1 MYKLHSKYLN
11 LILSSQEKKKFINF
25 SILLIFGIFLE
36 VFGLLILYP
45 VIKVFVDPEFSIIKF
60 LPDTFSI
67 FRNLLENKIL
77 LIILVTF
84 IYIFK
89 TLFLIFF
96 FDKLHKFLSDSVV
109 NLNNRLFNLYIFESH
124 EKRLQQNISDTLQIL
139 QNETYS
145 FFHYLRG
152 LMTLLCEIL
161 FFTSIYLCLFFIEPL
176 GTISISF
183 TLLIVYSL
191 FYFIIMKK
199 NLEWGKNRNNA
210 DMKLSRI
217 IIETFGLLTNIKI
230 DNKYSFF
237 TEKFFNQSTTKGRM
251 HANQLTYEQLPRFF
265 IEIVLILVVLAYLG
279 TLYAIDY
286 DLISIVTSVGILTA
300 ATFRLVPSI
309 NKIFSSIQTVRFH
322 NYSVELIYNQII
334 EKEEKNNQGYYNINE
349 TKFSF
354 KDKISLNAITFKYI
368 NSSDNALND
377 LSLQIKKGDFFGIV
391 GESGSGKSTLINL
404 ICGLLNPSSGNILV
418 DNQPIIE
425 NLTGWQNNIGYV
437 GQKTFLMDT
446 SILNNIA
453 YGQTDE
459 QINNVKIKEVISL
472 VKLNNLINNLEQ
484 GIDTKVGEDGTQIS
498 GGQKQRIGI
507 ARAMYKNPSLIV
519 FDEATNSLDHE
530 TETSL
535 LEDLIKLKGVVTLLF
550 ISHNK
555 SSLRICNKIFD
566 INQMKYIKNE

>member
-11 LILSSQEKKKFINF
+11 LILSNQEKKKFINF
-25 SILLIFGIFLE
+25 SLLLIFGIFLE

-45 VIKVFVDPEFSIIKF
+45 VIKVFVDPEFSIIQL
-60 LPDTFSI
+60 LPDNFLFLQNI
-67 FRNLLENKIL
+67 LENKIL

-161 FFTSIYLCLFFIEPL
+161 FFTSIYLSLFFIEPI
-176 GTISISF
+176 GTISISI
-183 TLLIVYSL
+183 TLLVVYSL

-199 NLEWGKNRNNA
+199 NLEWGKKRNNA

-237 TEKFFNQSTTKGRM
+237 QEKFFNQSITKGRM

-279 TLYAIDY
+279 TLYAINY

-322 NYSVELIYNQII
+322 NYSVEIIYNQII
-334 EKEEKNNQGYYNINE
+334 EKEEKNNQDYYNKTE

-354 KDKISLNAITFKYI
+354 KETISLNDINFKYI
-368 NSSDNALND
+368 NSSNNAINN
-377 LSLQIKKGDFFGIV
+377 LSLQIRKGDFFGIV

-404 ICGLLNPSSGNILV
+404 ICGLLSPSSGNILV
-418 DNQPIIE
+418 DNKPIID
-425 NLTGWQNNIGYV
+425 NLTGWQSNIGYV

-446 SILNNIA
+446 SILKNIA
-453 YGQTDE
+453 YGKIDKE
-459 QINNVKIKEVISL
+459 INNIKIKEVISL
-472 VKLNNLINNLEQ
+472 VKLDNLIDTLDQ
-484 GIDTKVGEDGTQIS
+484 GVNTKVGEDGTQIS

-507 ARAMYKNPSLIV
+507 ARAMYKNPSLII
-519 FDEATNSLDHE
+519 FDEATNSLDYE
-530 TETSL
+530 TEASL
-535 LEDLIKLKGVVTLLF
+535 LEDLTKLKGAVTLLF

-566 INQMKYIKNE
+566 INKMKYIKNE